1 MITYKYIARDPKT
14 GEKIKSEVQADN
26 VKNASLLIQK
36 LGYAPLDIVEADSA
50 QKSSSSIFKKIKTKD
65 KVIFARQLSTLINA
79 GLPIVQS
86 LRTVQDQTKNK
97 YLQSAVAGV
106 ITDVE
111 SGKPLS
117 EALARHPMIFN
128 NVFINLVAAGE
139 ASGTLDK
146 SLERLAT
153 QMEKDAEI
161 MSKVYGAMIY
171 PLIVLAVML
180 GVVVFMLVR
189 VLPEVEKLYA
199 TTKNAQLPLLTELLL
214 STSDLLISY
223 WWVNFIIVIALV
235 VFVRRWSKT
244 SQGRLSLDGVKIRIP
259 LVKNLMMR
267 LYMARFTRT
276 AHTLVAS
283 GVPLLQVLEVTS
295 RAVNNKVIEESILEV
310 AEKVKGGKALS
321 DAIASSPHFLD
332 LVPKMIKIGEQS
344 GALESMLER
353 TAVYFEKEVDNQ
365 VKTLSTVV
373 EPAMM
378 IVLGLIAMVL
388 VAAVLLPIYSLAGQ
402 STDLTN
408 VL

>member
-1 MITYKYIARDPKT
+1 MITFKYTARNPKT

-26 VKNASLLIQK
+26 IKNASLLIQK
-36 LGYAPLDIVEADSA
+36 LGYAPLDIVESNTA
-50 QKSSSSIFKKIKTKD
+50 QNTSGNFLKKIRAKD

-146 SLERLAT
+146 SLDRLAT

-171 PLIVLAVML
+171 PIIVLFVMF
-180 GVVVFMLVR
+180 GVVLFMLVR

-199 TTKNAQLPLLTELLL
+199 TSKNAKLPFITQALL
-214 STSDLLISY
+214 STSDVVVKY
-223 WWVNFIIVIALV
+223 WWVNLV
-235 VFVRRWSKT
+235 VAIVAIVFIRRWSKT
-244 SQGRLSLDGVKIRIP
+244 LSGRNKLDGLKIRLPII
-259 LVKNLMMR
+259 KKLMMR

-276 AHTLVAS
+276 AHTLVCS

-295 RAVNNKVIEESILEV
+295 RSVNNTVVEESIRAV

-321 DAIASSPHFLD
+321 EALATNPNFLD

-344 GALESMLER
+344 GALESMLDR
-353 TAVYFEKEVDNQ
+353 TAIYFEKEVDNQ
-365 VKTLSTVV
+365 VKTISTVV

-378 IVLGLIAMVL
+378 IILGVIAMAL

-402 STDLTN
+402 ATD